1 MRRVVITGVGAVT
14 PLGIGVENSWQA
26 LCQGI
31 SAVGMITRF
40 DARKHRCQ
48 IAAEVKGFNPYDFME
63 KKQIR
68 SMDLFIQ
75 YAIAAAR
82 MAMEDSKFD
91 ITSVDA
97 DRAGLVVGSALQGMQ
112 TMEHNQQLL
121 LEGMQDKISPFFVPG
136 FIANMAGC
144 QIAIIFG
151 IKGPLIC
158 PVTAC
163 ATGTHAIGDA
173 FKMIQQG
180 ATDFMLAGG
189 AEAAITPLICAGF
202 DALKV
207 TSPRNNEPER
217 ASRPFDKDRDGFA
230 PGEGAGIVILE
241 ELEMA
246 LRRGAKIYAE
256 VTGYGVTNDAYHI
269 VSTDPQGNGAARCM
283 KMALADAGISCN
295 QVDYINAH
303 GTSTI
308 VNDLS
313 ETMAIKT
320 AFGEYSKVVPV
331 SSNKSMI
338 GHLMGGSGAV
348 EAIFTALTIR
358 DGIIP
363 PTINYETPDPQCD
376 LHIVPNTARKAKVNI
391 AISNSFGFG
400 GTNGVLVLKEFS
412 GQ

>member
-14 PLGIGVENSWQA
+14 PLGIGVKESWQA
-26 LCQGI
+26 LCQGK
-31 SAVGMITRF
+31 SAVGMITRW
-40 DARKHRCQ
+40 DARNHRSQ
-48 IAAEVKGFNPYDFME
+48 IAAEVKGFNPDDFMG

-68 SMDLFIQ
+68 TMDLFIQ
-75 YAIAAAR
+75 FAIAAAR
-82 MAMEDSKFD
+82 MAMEDSRFD
-91 ITSVDA
+91 VTSVDA

-112 TMEHNQQLL
+112 TVEYNEKLL
-121 LEGMQDKISPFFVPG
+121 LDGLQDKISPFFVPG
-136 FIANMAGC
+136 FIANMAAC
-144 QIAIIFG
+144 QIAIAFG
-151 IKGPLIC
+151 IKGPLSC

-173 FKMIQQG
+173 FKMIQRG

-207 TSPRNNEPER
+207 TSPRNNEPEK

-230 PGEGAGIVILE
+230 PGEGAGVLTLE

-246 LRRGAKIYAE
+246 IARGATIYAE
-256 VTGYGVTNDAYHI
+256 VVGYGVTNDAYHI
-269 VSTDPQGNGAARCM
+269 VSTDPQGDGAARCM
-283 KMALADAGISCN
+283 NEALVDAGISCD

-313 ETMAIKT
+313 ESMAIKT
-320 AFGEYSKVVPV
+320 VFGEYAKTVPV

-348 EAIFTALTIR
+348 EAIFTALTIGS
-358 DGIIP
+358 GIIP
-363 PTINYETPDPQCD
+363 PTVNYDTPDPQCD
-376 LHIVPNTARKAKVNI
+376 LHVVGNKAKEAKVKI

-400 GTNGVLVLKEFS
+400 GTNGVIVLKEFS

>member
-14 PLGIGVENSWQA
+14 PLGIGVKESWQA
-26 LCQGI
+26 LCQGK
-31 SAVGMITRF
+31 SGVGMITRW
-40 DARKHRCQ
+40 DARNHRCQ
-48 IAAEVKGFNPYDFME
+48 IAAEVKGFDPDDFMG

-68 SMDLFIQ
+68 TMDLFIQ

-82 MAMEDSKFD
+82 MAMEDSGFD
-91 ITSVDA
+91 IASVDPN
-97 DRAGLVVGSALQGMQ
+97 RAGLVVGSALQGIQ
-112 TMEHNQQLL
+112 TVEDNQRLL
-121 LEGMQDKISPFFVPG
+121 LDGMQDKISPFFVPG
-136 FIANMAGC
+136 FIDNMAGC
-144 QIAIIFG
+144 QIAIAFG
-151 IKGPLIC
+151 IKGPLCC

-173 FKMIQQG
+173 FRMIQRG

-230 PGEGAGIVILE
+230 PGEGAGVLILE

-246 LRRGAKIYAE
+246 LARGATVYAE
-256 VTGYGVTNDAYHI
+256 VAGYGVTNDAYHI
-269 VSTDPQGNGAARCM
+269 VSTDPQGDGAARCM
-283 KMALADAGISCN
+283 QMALADAGISPG

-320 AFGEYSKVVPV
+320 VFGEYAATVPV

-348 EAIFTALTIR
+348 EAIFTALTIG

-363 PTINYETPDPQCD
+363 PTVNYETPDPQCD
-376 LHIVPNTARKAKVNI
+376 LHIVANQAREARVKT

-400 GTNGVLVLKEFS
+400 GTNGVVVLKEFT

>member
-14 PLGIGVENSWQA
+14 PLGIGVEKSWQA

-40 DARKHRCQ
+40 DAKNHRCQ
-48 IAAEVKGFNPYDFME
+48 IAAEVKDFNPDDFMG

-68 SMDLFIQ
+68 TMDLFIQ

-91 ITSVDA
+91 ITSVDE
-97 DRAGLVVGSALQGMQ
+97 DRAGLIVGSALQGMQ
-112 TMEHNQQLL
+112 TIEYNQQLL

-144 QIAIIFG
+144 QIAIAFG

-202 DALKV
+202 DSLKV
-207 TSPRNNEPER
+207 TSPRNNEPDR

-246 LRRGAKIYAE
+246 LKRGAKIYAE
-256 VTGYGVTNDAYHI
+256 VIGYGVTNDAYHI
-269 VSTDPQGNGAARCM
+269 VSTDPQGDGAARCM
-283 KMALADAGISCN
+283 KMALADAGIFGN

-320 AFGEYSKVVPV
+320 AFGEYGKIVPV

-358 DGIIP
+358 DGVIP

-376 LHIVPNTARKAKVNI
+376 LNVVPNTAIKAKVKI

-400 GTNGVLVLKEFS
+400 GTNGVVALKEFS

>member
-14 PLGIGVENSWQA
+14 PLGIGVKESWQA
-26 LCQGI
+26 LCQGR
-31 SAVGMITRF
+31 SGVGMITRW
-40 DARKHRCQ
+40 DARNHRSQ
-48 IAAEVKGFNPYDFME
+48 IAAEVKDFNPDDFMG

-68 SMDLFIQ
+68 TMDLFIQ
-75 YAIAAAR
+75 YAIAAAC
-82 MAMEDSKFD
+82 MAMEDSRFD

-112 TMEHNQQLL
+112 TLEYNQQLL
-121 LEGMQDKISPFFVPG
+121 LDGSQDKISPFFVPG
-136 FIANMAGC
+136 FIANMAAC
-144 QIAIIFG
+144 QIAIAFG
-151 IKGPLIC
+151 IKGPLCC

-173 FKMIQQG
+173 FKMIQRG

-207 TSPRNNEPER
+207 TSPRNNEPGK

-230 PGEGAGIVILE
+230 PGEGAGVLILE

-246 LRRGAKIYAE
+246 LARGATIYAE
-256 VTGYGVTNDAYHI
+256 VVGYGVTNDAYHI
-269 VSTDPQGNGAARCM
+269 VSTDPQGDGAARCM
-283 KMALADAGISCN
+283 QMALADAGISPG

-320 AFGEYSKVVPV
+320 AFGEYATTVPV

-348 EAIFTALTIR
+348 EAIFTTLTIG

-363 PTINYETPDPQCD
+363 PTVNYDTPDPQCD
-376 LHIVPNTARKAKVNI
+376 LHIVGNEAREAKVKI

-400 GTNGVLVLKEFS
+400 GTNGVVVLKEFT

>member
-14 PLGIGVENSWQA
+14 PLAIGVKESWQA
-26 LCQGI
+26 LCQGK
-31 SAVGMITRF
+31 SAVGMISRW
-40 DARKHRCQ
+40 DARNHRSQ
-48 IAAEVKGFNPYDFME
+48 IAAEVKGFDPDDFMG

-68 SMDLFIQ
+68 TMDLFIQ

-82 MAMEDSKFD
+82 MAMEDSGFD
-91 ITSVDA
+91 ITSVDE

-112 TMEHNQQLL
+112 TVEDNQRLL
-121 LEGMQDKISPFFVPG
+121 LDGMQDKISPFFVPG

-144 QIAIIFG
+144 QIAIAFG
-151 IKGPLIC
+151 IKGPLCC

-173 FKMIQQG
+173 FKMIQRG

-230 PGEGAGIVILE
+230 PGEGAGVLILE

-246 LRRGAKIYAE
+246 VARGATVYAE
-256 VTGYGVTNDAYHI
+256 VVGYGVTNDAYHI
-269 VSTDPQGNGAARCM
+269 VSTDPQGDGAARCM
-283 KMALADAGISCN
+283 QMALADAGITPG

-313 ETMAIKT
+313 ETMAIRT
-320 AFGEYSKVVPV
+320 VFGEYAATVPV

-358 DGIIP
+358 DGLIP
-363 PTINYETPDPQCD
+363 PTINYETADPQCD
-376 LHIVPNTARKAKVNI
+376 LHVVGNQAREAKVTI

-400 GTNGVLVLKEFS
+400 GTNGVVVLKEFT

>member
-1 MRRVVITGVGAVT
+1 MRRVVITGVGVVT
-14 PLGIGVENSWQA
+14 PLGIGVEESWQA
-26 LCQGI
+26 LCQGK
-31 SAVGMITRF
+31 SAVGMISRW
-40 DARKHRCQ
+40 DARNHRSQ
-48 IAAEVKGFNPYDFME
+48 IAAEVKDFNPEDFMG
-63 KKQIR
+63 KKQVR
-68 SMDLFIQ
+68 TMDLFIQ
-75 YAIAAAR
+75 YAIAAAS
-82 MAMEDSKFD
+82 MAMEDSRFD

-97 DRAGLVVGSALQGMQ
+97 DRAGLVVGSALQGMT
-112 TMEHNQQLL
+112 TMEYNQQLFL
-121 LEGMQDKISPFFVPG
+121 DGMQDKISPFFVPG
-136 FIANMAGC
+136 FIANMAAC
-144 QIAIIFG
+144 QIAIAFG
-151 IKGPLIC
+151 IKGPLHC

-173 FKMIQQG
+173 FKMIQRG

-207 TSPRNNEPER
+207 TSPRNNEPEK

-230 PGEGAGIVILE
+230 PGEGAGVVILE

-246 LRRGAKIYAE
+246 LARGATVYAE
-256 VTGYGVTNDAYHI
+256 VVGYGITNDAYHI
-269 VSTDPQGNGAARCM
+269 VSTDPQGDGAARCM
-283 KMALADAGISCN
+283 AEALADAGISCD

-320 AFGEYSKVVPV
+320 VFGEYAKTVPV

-348 EAIFTALTIR
+348 EAIFTALTLQE
-358 DGIIP
+358 GLIP
-363 PTINYETPDPQCD
+363 PTINYDTPDPQCD
-376 LHIVPNTARKAKVNI
+376 LHVVGNQARRAEVKI

-400 GTNGVLVLKEFS
+400 GTNGVIVLKEFT

>member
-14 PLGIGVENSWQA
+14 PLAIGVKESWQA
-26 LCQGI
+26 LCQGK
-31 SAVGMITRF
+31 SGVGMISRW
-40 DARKHRCQ
+40 DARNHRSQ
-48 IAAEVKGFNPYDFME
+48 IAAEVKGFDPDDFMG
-63 KKQIR
+63 KKQVR
-68 SMDLFIQ
+68 TMDLFIQ

-82 MAMEDSKFD
+82 MAMDDSRFD
-91 ITSVDA
+91 VTSVDA
-97 DRAGLVVGSALQGMQ
+97 DRAGLVVGSALQGM
-112 TMEHNQQLL
+112 TTVEYNQQLL
-121 LEGMQDKISPFFVPG
+121 ADGMQDKVSPFFVPG
-136 FIANMAGC
+136 FIANMAAC
-144 QIAIIFG
+144 QIAIAFG
-151 IKGPLIC
+151 IKGPLCC

-173 FKMIQQG
+173 FKMIQRG

-230 PGEGAGIVILE
+230 PGEGAGVLILE

-246 LRRGAKIYAE
+246 VARGATVYAE
-256 VTGYGVTNDAYHI
+256 VVGYGVTNDAYHI
-269 VSTDPQGNGAARCM
+269 VSTDPQGDGAARCM
-283 KMALADAGISCN
+283 RMALADAGVSPGE
-295 QVDYINAH
+295 VDYINAH
-303 GTSTI
+303 GTSTL

-313 ETMAIKT
+313 ETMAIRT
-320 AFGEYSKVVPV
+320 VFGEHAATVPV

-348 EAIFTALTIR
+348 EAIFTALTIGE
-358 DGIIP
+358 GIIP
-363 PTINYETPDPQCD
+363 PTINYETADPQCD
-376 LHIVPNTARKAKVNI
+376 LHVVGNQAREAKVKI

-400 GTNGVLVLKEFS
+400 GTNGVVVLKEFT

>member
-14 PLGIGVENSWQA
+14 PLAIGVKESWQA
-26 LCQGI
+26 LCQGK
-31 SAVGMITRF
+31 SGVGMISRW
-40 DARKHRCQ
+40 DARNHRSQ
-48 IAAEVKGFNPYDFME
+48 IAAEVKGFDPDDFMG
-63 KKQIR
+63 KKQVR
-68 SMDLFIQ
+68 TMDLFIQ

-82 MAMEDSKFD
+82 MAMDDSRFD
-91 ITSVDA
+91 VTSVDA
-97 DRAGLVVGSALQGMQ
+97 DRAGLVVGSALQGM
-112 TMEHNQQLL
+112 TTVEYNQQLL
-121 LEGMQDKISPFFVPG
+121 ADGMQDKVSPFFVPG
-136 FIANMAGC
+136 FIANMAAC
-144 QIAIIFG
+144 QIAIAFG
-151 IKGPLIC
+151 IKGPLCC

-173 FKMIQQG
+173 FKMIQRG

-230 PGEGAGIVILE
+230 PGEGAGVLILE

-246 LRRGAKIYAE
+246 VARGATVYAE
-256 VTGYGVTNDAYHI
+256 VVGYGVTNDAYHI
-269 VSTDPQGNGAARCM
+269 VSTDPQGDGAARCM
-283 KMALADAGISCN
+283 RMALADAGVSPGE
-295 QVDYINAH
+295 VDYINAH
-303 GTSTI
+303 GTSTL

-313 ETMAIKT
+313 ETMAIRT
-320 AFGEYSKVVPV
+320 VFGEHAATVPV

-348 EAIFTALTIR
+348 EAIFTALTIGE
-358 DGIIP
+358 GIIP
-363 PTINYETPDPQCD
+363 PTINYETADPQCD
-376 LHIVPNTARKAKVNI
+376 LHVGGNQGREAKVKI

-400 GTNGVLVLKEFS
+400 GTNGVVVLKEFT